1 MNCHARDLG
10 QLSADRAIK
19 LLGGGMVRAMLD
31 RVKDGPP
38 LCRDRQAVFAVSG
51 EKPVDSLLFFCRTH
65 HLGDEYMHQ
74 MIRICK

>member
-1 MNCHARDLG
+1 
-10 QLSADRAIK
+10 
-19 LLGGGMVRAMLD
+19 
-31 RVKDGPP
+31 
-38 LCRDRQAVFAVSG
+38 VSG